1 MIIAFPT
8 NNQKTINEKV
18 GFSKYIL
25 IVNTDKNE
33 KILLE
38 NPVFERAKKIKARDC
53 GENGLRTGEILPPFL
68 QQYNVEI
75 FYALKLGE
83 GLLDELEIY
92 DIKAVITDKKE
103 IKANF

>member
-8 NNQKTINEKV
+8 NNQKIINEKI

-25 IVNTDKNE
+25 IINTDTNE

-38 NPVFERAKKIKARDC
+38 NPVFEKAKKIKARDC
-53 GENGLRTGEILPPFL
+53 GENGLGTGIILPPL
-68 QQYNVEI
+68 LKQYNVNI
-75 FYALKLGE
+75 FYALKFGE
-83 GLLDELEIY
+83 GILDELEIY
-92 DIKAVITDKKE
+92 GIKPVITDKKE